1 MNDHRSLVI
10 TVLVLVEGPRPVQVR
25 KMFPVTFSE
34 TKKFDL
40 LKKFELFLEIFDV
53 ILTPF
58 ELVKQA
64 CFALSST
71 ARDSVF
77 VWYVISRDATP

>member
-1 MNDHRSLVI
+1 MNDHRELVI
-10 TVLVLVEGPRPVQVR
+10 TVLVLVKGHWSVQVW
-25 KMFPVTFSE
+25 KIIPVTFSE
-34 TKKFDL
+34 TKEFDL
-40 LKKFELFLEIFDV
+40 LKKFKLFLEIFDV

-77 VWYVISRDATP
+77 VWHVISRDATP